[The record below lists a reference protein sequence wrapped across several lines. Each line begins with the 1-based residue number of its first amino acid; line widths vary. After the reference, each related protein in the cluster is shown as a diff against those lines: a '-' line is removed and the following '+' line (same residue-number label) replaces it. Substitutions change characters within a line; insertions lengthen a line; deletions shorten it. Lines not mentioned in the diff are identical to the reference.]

1 MGAMKMNRRAFVGT
15 AAMVAAAGRMG
26 LAEGGAPHLE
36 IEEFGYGDVSLAAG
50 SINEK
55 QFRATQATL
64 QSLDEDGLLKP
75 FRMRA
80 GMAAP
85 GPDLGGWYDYVEPS
99 GATDGIGGA
108 RGFCPGSTFGQWLS
122 SFARTY
128 AADRDPA
135 VRAKLVRLLDQYGAA
150 ISEKFYSN
158 FRFPAYVYEK
168 MNVGLLDAYRYGE
181 IPQAK
186 ELFARTSAAA
196 APHLPPRPLDRRE
209 QKAWRISLNERST
222 EDFCWDESYTLPE
235 NLFLAT
241 RAGMGDYR
249 SIARRYLLDGSWFDP
264 LSRDENVLDG
274 HHAYSYCNSLN
285 SGMQAYLDSGEMKYL
300 RAVTNG
306 FRMITE
312 QSFATGGWG
321 PQEGFDH
328 PGGDK
333 LYRSL
338 THTNASFETPCGSYA
353 HFKVTRA
360 LLRVTGDAS
369 YGDSM
374 ERVMYNTMLG
384 ALPLEADGTS
394 FYYSDF
400 GANGTKRYHGDKWPC
415 CSGTIGQV
423 TADYRI
429 STYFRDRQGLFVN
442 LYLPSMLQFTAP
454 DGAEGRII
462 QTGGYPAD
470 GTVKLRMELKIASTF
485 ALRLRVPAFSKTTV
499 VRVNGKVVQPAM
511 LKGWAS
517 LSRRWQSGDVVDVTF
532 DMATRLEAI
541 DARHPETVAL
551 VRGPLVLFGLG
562 KDLPKVTRPQMLAVK
577 SAGAGVWSVDAG
589 GKSIEMRAF
598 SGIGGETYQ
607 TYWTVG

>member
-1 MGAMKMNRRAFVGT
+1 MAAMEMNRRVFVGT
-15 AAMVAAAGRMG
+15 AAMAAAGRMG
-26 LAEGGAPHLE
+26 LAEDGAPHLE
-36 IEEFGYGDVSLAAG
+36 IEEFGYGSVALAAD
-50 SINEK
+50 SVAER
-55 QFRATQATL
+55 QFRDTQATL

-75 FRMRA
+75 FRVRA

-85 GPDLGGWYDYVEPS
+85 GPDLGGWYDYVEPAA
-99 GATDGIGGA
+99 ATDGIGGA

-135 VRAKLVRLLDQYGAA
+135 VRAKLARLLDMYGAT
-150 ISEKFYSN
+150 ISEKFYTN

-181 IPQAK
+181 MPQAK

-196 APHLPPRPLDRRE
+196 APHLPPRPLDRQE
-209 QKAWRISLNERST
+209 QKAWRISMGERAT
-222 EDFCWDESYTLPE
+222 PDFCWDESYTLPE

-249 SIARRYLLDGSWFDP
+249 AVARRYLLDGSWFDP
-264 LSRDENVLDG
+264 LSRNENVLDG

-285 SGMQAYLDSGEMKYL
+285 SGMQAYLDSGDTKYL

-328 PGGDK
+328 AGGDK

-338 THTNASFETPCGSYA
+338 TRTNASFETPCGSYA

-360 LLRVTGDAS
+360 LLRVTGDAA

-374 ERVMYNTMLG
+374 ERVMYNTILG
-384 ALPLEADGTS
+384 ALPLEANGTS

-400 GANGTKRYHGDKWPC
+400 GGDGKKRYHNDKWPC

-429 STYFRDRQGLFVN
+429 STYFRDRQGVFVN

-454 DGAEGRII
+454 DGAEGRLV

-499 VRVNGKVVQPAM
+499 VRVNGKVVQPATA
-511 LKGWAS
+511 KGWAS

-541 DARHPETVAL
+541 DVRHPETVAL
-551 VRGPLVLFGLG
+551 VRGPLVLFAMG
-562 KDLPKVTRPQMLAVK
+562 KDLPKVTRQQLLAVK
-577 SAGAGVWSVDAG
+577 PAGGGVWSVDAG
-589 GKSIEMRAF
+589 GKSVEMRAF
-598 SGIGGETYQ
+598 SGIGRETYQ
-607 TYWTVG
+607 TYLTVG